1 VNADDAVFLAHMYE
15 VEELGWAEV
24 AERMELWRMCG
35 YEGDWQ
41 DSRYDLPPHWSWPDF
56 AEVTRSDP

>member
-1 VNADDAVFLAHMYE
+1 MTADDVHLAHVAE

-24 AERMELWRMCG
+24 LERMELWALCG

-41 DSRYDLPPHWSWPDF
+41 DARYDPSAGWSWPDF
-56 AEVTRSDP
+56 DSREAL